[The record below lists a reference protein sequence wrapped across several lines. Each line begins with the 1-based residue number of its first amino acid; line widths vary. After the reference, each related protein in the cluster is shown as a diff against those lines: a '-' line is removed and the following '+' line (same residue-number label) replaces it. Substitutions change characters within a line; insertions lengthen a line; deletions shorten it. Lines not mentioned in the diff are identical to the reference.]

1 MALNDKYLIL
11 ESSNKFGGV
20 EYKRTDILSLLHIEN
35 ISGGALKESAST
47 KRDYSK
53 SKNINVPENT
63 IVITYII
70 AQVARTLKLVC
81 AHAKQFVTAL
91 RYCDYFVGKLLNIM
105 IAALLYPTSSKRRPW
120 TRRRKLRE
128 LEQ

>member
-35 ISGGALKESAST
+35 ISGGALKESVST
-47 KRDYSK
+47 KREYSK
-53 SKNINVPENT
+53 NKSINVPENT

-70 AQVARTLKLVC
+70 AQAARTLKLVC

-91 RYCDYFVGKLLNIM
+91 RYCNRYFPFYIIIFAVLLF
-105 IAALLYPTSSKRRPW
+105 PTLSKRRLW
-120 TRRRKLRE
+120 TRHLKSRE
-128 LEQ
+128 LEL